1 MPKRVIKGVK
11 DMAGDIGQSIGK
23 QGEMIRDSMSG
34 VAGKVAG
41 SARYKQ
47 GAVKDALRM
56 PKKPIKAAFSSA
68 DAIFDAENTLR
79 GASKGISGLGDLG
92 GIKGPGGANS
102 FVTDIGTKN
111 IPFDGGWDVK
121 SFEAAAGIIP
131 PRRSARAAGAAGS
144 VLALPAPV
152 VEAGA
157 SAAGR
162 AAKNVTPSASI
173 GAASAF
179 AGGIM
184 SNRDGI
190 MGDALKYA
198 VVGGV
203 AGGTINA
210 VQGEDFWDGAG
221 RGALIGAGAG
231 AFRGA
236 ARAGLGG
243 SAAFARDM
251 SGRTPRTRS
260 LFQGFDKQHDL
271 TKGYQDFIQNAAAA
285 NKNILK
291 NKG

>member
-68 DAIFDAENTLR
+68 DDIFDVENTLR

-102 FVTDIGTKN
+102 FVTDIGTKP
-111 IPFDGGWDVK
+111 ILFGGGY
-121 SFEAAAGIIP
+121 SSRIAEEAAGIIP
-131 PRRSARAAGAAGS
+131 PRRSARAAGAAS
-144 VLALPAPV
+144 SALALPAPV

-162 AAKNVTPSASI
+162 AAKSVTPSASM

>member
-1 MPKRVIKGVK
+1 MPKRFIKGARNMV
-11 DMAGDIGQSIGK
+11 GDIGQSIGK
-23 QGEMIRDSMSG
+23 QGEMIKDSMSG
-34 VAGKVAG
+34 VASA
-41 SARYKQ
+41 ARYKQ
-47 GAVKDALRM
+47 RAVQDALRI
-56 PKKPIKAAFSSA
+56 PKKPLSFAFSSA
-68 DAIFDAENTLR
+68 DDIFDAENAFR

-92 GIKGPGGANS
+92 GIKGPAGANS
-102 FVTDIGTKN
+102 FVTDIGTK
-111 IPFDGGWDVK
+111 PVLFGGGY
-121 SFEAAAGIIP
+121 SSRIAEEAAGIIP
-131 PRRSARAAGAAGS
+131 PRRSARAAGAAS
-144 VLALPAPV
+144 SALALPAPV

-162 AAKNVTPSASI
+162 AARNVTPSASM

-198 VVGGV
+198 AVGGL

-221 RGALIGAGAG
+221 RGALIGGGVG

-243 SAAFARDM
+243 SAAFTRDM

-271 TKGYQDFIQNAAAA
+271 SKGYQDFIQNAAAA
-285 NKNILK
+285 NQNILK